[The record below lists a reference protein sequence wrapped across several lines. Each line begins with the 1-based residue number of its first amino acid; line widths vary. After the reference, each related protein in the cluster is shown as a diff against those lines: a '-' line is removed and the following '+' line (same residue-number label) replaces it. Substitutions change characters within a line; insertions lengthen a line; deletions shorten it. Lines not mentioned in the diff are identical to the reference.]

1 MITSNTSTSAGK
13 SRRGLVALAVGA
25 VAMLALGAG
34 SASAGAV
41 ELNAKARASLAQL
54 YANSNRSKEF
64 GKMAVGILVFPKIIK
79 GAFVLGGMS
88 GDGVLYEHGR
98 LAGYYNISG
107 ASWGLQAGGE
117 SYSYALFFMR
127 PKALE
132 FIHKSDGWAIGSGPS
147 VVVVDKGFT
156 QAGDTTTLTQDV
168 YAMPYNSKGLMGSL
182 SLQGTKIT
190 PIHPKP

>member
-1 MITSNTSTSAGK
+1 MTAAMISTLAGK
-13 SRRGLVALAVGA
+13 SRRGLIALAIGA
-25 VAMLALGAG
+25 AATVVAGAG
-34 SASAGAV
+34 SAVAGATD
-41 ELNAKARASLAQL
+41 LNAKARASLSRL
-54 YANSNRSKEF
+54 YVNSLRSKEF
-64 GKMAVGILVFPKIIK
+64 SKLAVGILVFPKIIK

-88 GDGVLYEHGR
+88 GDGVLYQHGR
-98 LAGYYNISG
+98 AAGYYNISG

-127 PKALE
+127 PKALAYL
-132 FIHKSDGWAIGSGPS
+132 HNSGGWAVGSTPS
-147 VVVVDKGFT
+147 VVVLDKGVM

-168 YAMPYNSKGLMGSL
+168 YAIPYNAKGLMGSL